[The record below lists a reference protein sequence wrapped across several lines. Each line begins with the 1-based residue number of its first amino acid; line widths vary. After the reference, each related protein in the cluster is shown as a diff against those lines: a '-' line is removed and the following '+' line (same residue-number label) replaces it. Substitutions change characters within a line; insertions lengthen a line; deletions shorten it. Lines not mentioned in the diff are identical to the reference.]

1 MWDEG
6 DKLEAKASQ
15 VGIKIEELKEKIHE
29 LELERE
35 RYKQASR
42 DVNAR
47 LARLFKTPE
56 GQRALKALE
65 AEGFFK

>member
-1 MWDEG
+1 
-6 DKLEAKASQ
+6 